1 MHLTTLTHLHPWTS
15 LPMSF
20 QVGRVPEVFLTDVTL
35 ELPLS
40 LMAEHVLVKAPSSPP
55 LKLFSANLNSDV
67 RTQELEWGEYQAR
80 DHVLLKILLAMF
92 FMVSSDWTPHKW
104 GKVCSF
110 PSSREPRHLTDAVS
124 SYIQTWTS
132 DHSDW
137 KEMMFLIISRTP
149 QYINSNINDKNTCI
163 YRVFQTNAVVPHA
176 SSSEWVID
184 WKYAQRWI
192 VLTWIFWL
200 KLFPQWRQ
208 LNL

>member
-1 MHLTTLTHLHPWTS
+1 MCWSRHHRLLLSNCFPQTWIGRCEDTR
-15 LPMSF
+15 
-20 QVGRVPEVFLTDVTL
+20 VRIGRVPSTWSCALCSD
-35 ELPLS
+35 
-40 LMAEHVLVKAPSSPP
+40 
-55 LKLFSANLNSDV
+55 KLNIIFW
-67 RTQELEWGEYQAR
+67 WG
-80 DHVLLKILLAMF
+80 LF
-92 FMVSSDWTPHKW
+92 DWTPHKW

-124 SYIQTWTS
+124 SYIQTWTY

-137 KEMMFLIISRTP
+137 KEIMFLIIFRTP
-149 QYINSNINDKNTCI
+149 QYINCNINDKNTCI

-176 SSSEWVID
+176 SSSEWVFD
-184 WKYAQRWI
+184 WEYAQRWI